1 MNNIIEKF
9 IIPLTYSLKD
19 PYQLLVIQINAVSNN
34 KNYDF
39 RSFKIKGVFTPFI
52 FSFRIYKLIQ
62 PTRDSLLELI
72 VINL

>member
-1 MNNIIEKF
+1 MKF
-9 IIPLTYSLKD
+9 QFPILDSSNHLEFGILKFGI
-19 PYQLLVIQINAVSNN
+19 LN